1 VIRDWRLVVESPCTA
16 RTLLHAFK
24 GDKGV
29 QNVIAAH
36 LSSGSWT
43 GPLSGRLQYEL
54 DIAGGWAEDPDPTV
68 RQFAKNLVK
77 GLKQRLKQQTVREEE
92 GRYM

>member
-1 VIRDWRLVVESPCTA
+1 LGQWRQESEAKNLT
-16 RTLLHAFK
+16 
-24 GDKGV
+24 
-29 QNVIAAH
+29 
-36 LSSGSWT
+36 
-43 GPLSGRLQYEL
+43 L

-92 GRYM
+92 GRHM